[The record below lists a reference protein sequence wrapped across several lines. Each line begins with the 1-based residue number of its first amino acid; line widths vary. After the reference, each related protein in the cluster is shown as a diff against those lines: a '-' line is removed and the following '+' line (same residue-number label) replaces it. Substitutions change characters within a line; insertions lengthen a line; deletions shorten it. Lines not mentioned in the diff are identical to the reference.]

1 MFLGT
6 TSAIPLKD
14 RNVSGIL
21 IRRSETESV
30 LLDCGEGSSGQIRR
44 RYGDQ
49 ADDVFR
55 SINLI
60 FISHNHTDHHIG
72 EWWQMLTNAAME
84 EAINWKKKQ
93 AKN

>member
-1 MFLGT
+1 MVFLGT

-21 IRRSETESV
+21 VRRSQTASV
-30 LLDCGEGSSGQIRR
+30 ILDCGESTSAQIRR
-44 RYGDQ
+44 RYGEE
-49 ADDVFR
+49 ADEVFR

-72 EWWQMLTNAAME
+72 
-84 EAINWKKKQ
+84 INRAGNSLYCHSEVQ
-93 AKN
+93 